1 MSIPVIMAVMVLA
14 SGAADVAAEDAPPA
28 TAATAPPGAASLTPT
43 QTTIVH
49 GTPLDLTGRWLVLF
63 DLEASGVK
71 RTLPSFLEIRS
82 QDGKPEIVEHFVDLP
97 PELAA
102 ELEKHNTAKTK
113 WEPAAA
119 DLGLLAEQWSDLPK
133 SDRGVAQ
140 VSNDIWEPSAFD
152 ETEHQVA
159 EVKDA
164 LWVIRQTY
172 GFTAGGQRPVTQ
184 VNVLVGTTREG
195 NGWRGTGVV
204 AQVAAAPFPVPITL
218 DGTFR
223 MLRLVAPE
231 RPPGLLARLLE
242 AFTGCRR

>member
-1 MSIPVIMAVMVLA
+1 MSIPLILVVMLLA
-14 SGAADVAAEDAPPA
+14 SGAADVAAQDAPPA
-28 TAATAPPGAASLTPT
+28 PPATAPPGAASLTPT

-82 QDGKPEIVEHFVDLP
+82 QDGKPEIVEHFVNLP

-102 ELEKHNTAKTK
+102 QLDTHNTAKTK
-113 WEPAAA
+113 WEPTAA

-140 VSNDIWEPSAFD
+140 VSNDIWEPSAFG
-152 ETEHQVA
+152 ETERQGT
-159 EVKDA
+159 EMKDA

-172 GFTAGGQRPVTQ
+172 GFTAGGQRPTTQ
-184 VNVLVGTTREG
+184 VNVLIGTTREG
-195 NGWRGTGVV
+195 NDWRGTGVV
-204 AQVAAAPFPVPITL
+204 AQVITAPFPVPVTL
-218 DGTFR
+218 NGTFR

-231 RPPGLLARLLE
+231 RPPGLLARLLD
-242 AFTGCRR
+242 AFKGCRR